1 MLFAQEKTLRTLRES
16 FLFLWDRIAVIEPRN
31 REVRRLWYTLIM
43 ASQRHKQRTY
53 ARNRVFSR
61 RGNEKFEPD
70 GVYLLK
76 LVTVTIAGTLWLKFK
91 VPLDI
96 GSLTLS
102 AFPLGLIGGALAV
115 YLWEKRPGNRHIWY
129 AILLI
134 VAIVSYFLP
143 AGILLWQPIKVYT

>member
-1 MLFAQEKTLRTLRES
+1 M
-16 FLFLWDRIAVIEPRN
+16 V
-31 REVRRLWYTLIM
+31 
-43 ASQRHKQRTY
+43 SQRHKQRTY

-91 VPLDI
+91 VPLNI
-96 GSLTLS
+96 GNLALS

-143 AGILLWQPIKVYT
+143 AGILL

>member
-1 MLFAQEKTLRTLRES
+1 M
-16 FLFLWDRIAVIEPRN
+16 V
-31 REVRRLWYTLIM
+31 
-43 ASQRHKQRTY
+43 SQRHKQRTY

-91 VPLDI
+91 APLNI
-96 GSLTLS
+96 GNLALS

-143 AGILLWQPIKVYT
+143 AGILL

>member
-1 MLFAQEKTLRTLRES
+1 
-16 FLFLWDRIAVIEPRN
+16 
-31 REVRRLWYTLIM
+31 M

-102 AFPLGLIGGALAV
+102 AFPLGLIGGSLAV
-115 YLWEKRPGNRHIWY
+115 YLWEKRPGNRRIWY
-129 AILLI
+129 AILLV

-143 AGILLWQPIKVYT
+143 AGILL